1 MKQAKKSFEGVAK
14 FKRLGTTLTD
24 QNGMHKDI
32 KRKLNCYHSVQN
44 LLSYR
49 PLSRNV
55 KVKIHKSTIL
65 SVVLYGCETW
75 LLMLGEESEGV

>member
-32 KRKLNCYHSVQN
+32 KRKLNSGNAVR
-44 LLSYR
+44 LSGHRFHPVTLFLTRYTEGFYA
-49 PLSRNV
+49 LINN
-55 KVKIHKSTIL
+55 STH
-65 SVVLYGCETW
+65 VFPV
-75 LLMLGEESEGV
+75 SEDPMFERH